1 MAYAK
6 DGIFNVLYPTRRR
19 MATVL
24 KRIVRDDIS
33 NPTGSTLVDSIRI
46 NARIVNMERLE
57 IEIIAMYYFIFLNNG
72 VPQTSNAYGPNGG
85 SIGPKIGR
93 AHV

>member
-19 MATVL
+19 MAAIL
-24 KRIVRDDIS
+24 KRIVRNDIS

-46 NARIVNMERLE
+46 NAQIVNM
-57 IEIIAMYYFIFLNNG
+57 
-72 VPQTSNAYGPNGG
+72 
-85 SIGPKIGR
+85 
-93 AHV
+93 

>member
-6 DGIFNVLYPTRRR
+6 NGIFNVLYPTRRK
-19 MATVL
+19 MATIL

-46 NARIVNMERLE
+46 NAQIVNMEKVRDRDNSYVLFYLFE
-57 IEIIAMYYFIFLNNG
+57 
-72 VPQTSNAYGPNGG
+72 
-85 SIGPKIGR
+85 
-93 AHV
+93 